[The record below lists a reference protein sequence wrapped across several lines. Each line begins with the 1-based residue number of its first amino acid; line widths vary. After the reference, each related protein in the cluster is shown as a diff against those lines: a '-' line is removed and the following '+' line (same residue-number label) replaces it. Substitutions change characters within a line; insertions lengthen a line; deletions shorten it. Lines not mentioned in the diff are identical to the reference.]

1 MVNLD
6 VLLSGYKRNWQLV
19 DVVVIYIVTY
29 RNKCRKMIVYIIR
42 CYYAL
47 VLHLLHKL
55 QRWLIRDSV
64 FISVLRFVF
73 IIKAIFT
80 ILEDEDVI
88 FMKATITLKYMLIT
102 DLDII
107 IVTFYDFMSGQID
120 WSFRLMRMWSG
131 NEIFINHNKYLYFN
145 IDSN

>member
-1 MVNLD
+1 M
-6 VLLSGYKRNWQLV
+6 
-19 DVVVIYIVTY
+19 
-29 RNKCRKMIVYIIR
+29 
-42 CYYAL
+42 
-47 VLHLLHKL
+47 
-55 QRWLIRDSV
+55 
-64 FISVLRFVF
+64 F

-120 WSFRLMRMWSG
+120 WSFRLMRM
-131 NEIFINHNKYLYFN
+131 
-145 IDSN
+145 